1 MPNAQFPIPNAH
13 LLMTTSKSHLNIL
26 WVQVWVLAA
35 VQGAI
40 TLSWLIYN
48 IYLPQLLTQFGF
60 PASLAVDLVL
70 VENALGAVLEPV
82 MGGLSDQARR
92 WVGTRFPFISVGMI
106 LASALFIAIPCV
118 VSLIPPTTMMRS
130 LLPIV
135 LVAWALAMTI
145 FRSPV
150 MCLLGMYSTPAQL
163 PLAVS
168 FVTLTGGV
176 IGAFRPISY
185 KFILSLG
192 PVYTFALGSFVIL
205 GAAAVLRLVNP
216 PEAPVDKHQAETV
229 KLPLQKLA
237 LILGTGFGVAWGIRF
252 LMDVL
257 GKVLKTQL
265 NTDNIDVLMVW
276 IGIAIAIASI
286 PAGIFAVKIG
296 NRQAM
301 LCGICAII
309 PSLLIM
315 ISLGAQIPIIGLI
328 IASFSLIVN
337 GAIPFALGLVPQRWA
352 GLGIGMY
359 FGGFALAMSLFGI
372 IFPQLQVITPFVG
385 AVGGGLAFLF
395 AGVCIAVSGIS
406 ETQRNAEV

>member
-1 MPNAQFPIPNAH
+1 
-13 LLMTTSKSHLNIL
+13 MTTSKSHLNIL

-60 PASLAVDLVL
+60 PASLAVGLVL
-70 VENALGAVLEPV
+70 VENTLGAVLEPL

-92 WVGTRFPFISVGMI
+92 WVGSRFPFISVGMI

-118 VSLIPPTTMMRS
+118 VSLIPPTTVMRRHSPPQAS

-150 MCLLGMYSTPAQL
+150 MCLLGMYSKPAQL
-163 PLAVS
+163 PLTAS

-176 IGAFRPISY
+176 IGAFKPISY

-192 PVYTFALGSFVIL
+192 PVYTFAIGSFVML
-205 GAAAVLRLVNP
+205 GAAAVFRLVNP
-216 PEAPVDKHQAETV
+216 PEVPVDRHQAETV
-229 KLPLQKLA
+229 KLPLEKLG
-237 LILGTGFGVAWGIRF
+237 LILVTGFGVAWGIRF

-265 NTDNIDVLMVW
+265 NTDNIDMQLVW

-296 NRQAM
+296 NSQAM

-315 ISLGAQIPIIGLI
+315 ISLGAQIPIIVVI
-328 IASFSLIVN
+328 VASFSLIVN

-359 FGGFALAMSLFGI
+359 FGGFALAMSLFGV
-372 IFPQLQVITPFVG
+372 IFPQPQQITPFVG
-385 AVGGGLAFLF
+385 AIGGGLAFFL

>member
-1 MPNAQFPIPNAH
+1 
-13 LLMTTSKSHLNIL
+13 MTTSKSHLNIL

-60 PASLAVDLVL
+60 PASLAVGLVL

-118 VSLIPPTTMMRS
+118 VSLIPPTTVMRS

-145 FRSPV
+145 FRSPA
-150 MCLLGMYSTPAQL
+150 MCLLGMYSKPAQL
-163 PLAVS
+163 PLTAS

-176 IGAFRPISY
+176 IGAFKPISY

-192 PVYTFALGSFVIL
+192 PVYTFAIGSFVML
-205 GAAAVLRLVNP
+205 GAAAVFRLVNP
-216 PEAPVDKHQAETV
+216 PEVPVDRHQAETV
-229 KLPLQKLA
+229 KLPLEKLA

-265 NTDNIDVLMVW
+265 NTDNIDVQMVW
-276 IGIAIAIASI
+276 IGIVIAIASI

-315 ISLGAQIPIIGLI
+315 ISLGAQIPIIVVI
-328 IASFSLIVN
+328 VASFSLIVN

-352 GLGIGMY
+352 GLGIGTY
-359 FGGFALAMSLFGI
+359 FGGFALAMSLFGV
-372 IFPQLQVITPFVG
+372 IFPQLQQITPFVG
-385 AVGGGLAFLF
+385 AVGGALAFFL
-395 AGVCIAVSGIS
+395 AGICIAISGIS

>member
-1 MPNAQFPIPNAH
+1 
-13 LLMTTSKSHLNIL
+13 MTTSKSHLNIL

-60 PASLAVDLVL
+60 PASLAVGLVL
-70 VENALGAVLEPV
+70 VENAFGAVLEPL

-118 VSLIPPTTMMRS
+118 VSLIPPTTIMRS

-145 FRSPV
+145 FRSPA
-150 MCLLGMYSTPAQL
+150 MCLLGMYSKPAQL
-163 PLAVS
+163 PLTVS

-176 IGAFRPISY
+176 IGAFKPISY

-192 PVYTFALGSFVIL
+192 PVSTFAIGSFVML
-205 GAAAVLRLVNP
+205 GAAAVFRLVNP
-216 PEAPVDKHQAETV
+216 PEAPVDRHQAESV
-229 KLPLQKLA
+229 KLPLEKLA

-265 NTDNIDVLMVW
+265 NTDNIDMQLVW

-296 NRQAM
+296 NSQAM

-315 ISLGAQIPIIGLI
+315 ISLGAQIPIIVVI
-328 IASFSLIVN
+328 VASFSLIVN

-359 FGGFALAMSLFGI
+359 FGGFALAMSLFGV
-372 IFPQLQVITPFVG
+372 IFSQLQQITPFVG
-385 AVGGGLAFLF
+385 AVGGGLAFFL
-395 AGVCIAVSGIS
+395 AGVCIAVSGIF

>member
-1 MPNAQFPIPNAH
+1 
-13 LLMTTSKSHLNIL
+13 MTTSKSHLNIL
-26 WVQVWVLAA
+26 WVQVWVLAV

-60 PASLAVDLVL
+60 PASLAVGLVL

-118 VSLIPPTTMMRS
+118 VSLIPPTTVMRL

-185 KFILSLG
+185 KFILNLS
-192 PVYTFALGSFVIL
+192 PVYTFAIGSFVML

-216 PEAPVDKHQAETV
+216 PEAPVDRHQAETV

-315 ISLGAQIPIIGLI
+315 ISVGAQIPIILLI
-328 IASFSLIVN
+328 VASFSLIVN
-337 GAIPFALGLVPQRWA
+337 GAIPFALGLVPQQWA

-359 FGGFALAMSLFGI
+359 FGGFALAMSLFGV
-372 IFPQLQVITPFVG
+372 IFPQPQQITPFVG
-385 AVGGGLAFLF
+385 AVGGGLAFFL

-406 ETQRNAEV
+406 ETQSSAEV

>member
-1 MPNAQFPIPNAH
+1 
-13 LLMTTSKSHLNIL
+13 MTTSKSHLNIL

-60 PASLAVDLVL
+60 PASLAVGLVL
-70 VENALGAVLEPV
+70 VENALAAVLEPL

-106 LASALFIAIPCV
+106 LGSALFIAIPCV
-118 VSLIPPTTMMRS
+118 VSLIPPTTVIRS

-150 MCLLGMYSTPAQL
+150 MCLLGMYSKPAQL
-163 PLAVS
+163 PLTVS

-176 IGAFRPISY
+176 IGAFKPISY

-192 PVYTFALGSFVIL
+192 PVYTFAIGSFVML
-205 GAAAVLRLVNP
+205 GAAAVFRLVNP
-216 PEAPVDKHQAETV
+216 SEAPVDRHQAETV
-229 KLPLQKLA
+229 KLPLEKLA

-265 NTDNIDVLMVW
+265 NTDNIDMQLVW

-315 ISLGAQIPIIGLI
+315 ISLGAQIPIVVVIV
-328 IASFSLIVN
+328 ASFSLIVN

-372 IFPQLQVITPFVG
+372 IFPQLQVITPFIG

-406 ETQRNAEV
+406 ETQRNPEV

>member
-1 MPNAQFPIPNAH
+1 
-13 LLMTTSKSHLNIL
+13 MTTSKSHLNIL

-60 PASLAVDLVL
+60 PASLAVGLVL

-118 VSLIPPTTMMRS
+118 VSLIPLTTVMRS
-130 LLPIV
+130 LLPIL

-168 FVTLTGGV
+168 FVTLTGGL

-192 PVYTFALGSFVIL
+192 PVYTFAIGSFVIL

-216 PEAPVDKHQAETV
+216 PEAPIDRHQAETV
-229 KLPLQKLA
+229 KLPLEKLA

-265 NTDNIDVLMVW
+265 NTDNIDMQMVW

-296 NRQAM
+296 NSQAM

-315 ISLGAQIPIIGLI
+315 ISLGAQIPIVVVIV
-328 IASFSLIVN
+328 ASFSLIVN

-359 FGGFALAMSLFGI
+359 FGGFALAMSLFGV
-372 IFPQLQVITPFVG
+372 IFPQLQQITPFIG
-385 AVGGGLAFLF
+385 AVGGALAFFL

>member
-1 MPNAQFPIPNAH
+1 
-13 LLMTTSKSHLNIL
+13 MTTSKSHFNIL
-26 WVQVWVLAA
+26 WVQVWVLAV

-40 TLSWLIYN
+40 TLTWLIYN

-60 PASLAVDLVL
+60 PASLAVALVL
-70 VENALGAVLEPV
+70 FENALGAVLEPL

-118 VSLIPPTTMMRS
+118 VSLIPPTTVMRS

-145 FRSPV
+145 FRSPA

-168 FVTLTGGV
+168 VVTLAGGM
-176 IGAFRPISY
+176 IGAFKPISY

-192 PVYTFALGSFVIL
+192 PVYTFAIGSFVML

-216 PEAPVDKHQAETV
+216 PEAVVDRHQAEVV

-265 NTDNIDVLMVW
+265 NTDNIDVLMVG
-276 IGIAIAIASI
+276 IGLAIAIASI

-301 LCGICAII
+301 LCGIGAIV

-315 ISLGAQIPIIGLI
+315 ISVGVQIPIIVLI
-328 IASFSLIVN
+328 VAGFSLIVN
-337 GAIPFALGLVPQRWA
+337 GAIPFALGLVPQQWA
-352 GLGIGMY
+352 GLGIGTY
-359 FGGFALAMSLFGI
+359 FGGFALAMSLFGV
-372 IFPQLQVITPFVG
+372 IFTQPQAITPFIG
-385 AVGGGLAFLF
+385 AIGGALAFLF
-395 AGVCIAVSGIS
+395 AGVCIAVSGFL
-406 ETQRNAEV
+406 ETYGRLHLPEE

>member
-1 MPNAQFPIPNAH
+1 
-13 LLMTTSKSHLNIL
+13 MTTSKSHLNIL

-40 TLSWLIYN
+40 TLTWLIYN

-60 PASLAVDLVL
+60 PASLAIGLVL
-70 VENALGAVLEPV
+70 VENALGAVLEPM

-106 LASALFIAIPCV
+106 LSSALFIAIPCV
-118 VSLIPPTTMMRS
+118 VSLIPPTTVMRS

-135 LVAWALAMTI
+135 LVAWAFAMTI
-145 FRSPV
+145 FRSPA
-150 MCLLGMYSTPAQL
+150 MCLLGMYATPAQL

-168 FVTLTGGV
+168 FVTLAGGM

-192 PVYTFALGSFVIL
+192 PVYTFAIGSFVML

-216 PEAPVDKHQAETV
+216 PEALVDRHQAEIV
-229 KLPLQKLA
+229 KLPLEKLA

-257 GKVLKTQL
+257 GKVLKAQL
-265 NTDNIDVLMVW
+265 NTDNIDVQMVW
-276 IGIAIAIASI
+276 IGLAIAIASI

-315 ISLGAQIPIIGLI
+315 ISVGAQIPIIVLI
-328 IASFSLIVN
+328 VAGFSLIVN
-337 GAIPFALGLVPQRWA
+337 GAIPFALGLVPQRWV
-352 GLGIGMY
+352 GLGIGIY

-372 IFPQLQVITPFVG
+372 IFPQPQGITPFVG
-385 AVGGGLAFLF
+385 AVGGSLAFFL

-406 ETQRNAEV
+406 ETHRNAEV

>member
-1 MPNAQFPIPNAH
+1 
-13 LLMTTSKSHLNIL
+13 MTTSKSHLNIL

-60 PASLAVDLVL
+60 PASLAVGLVL
-70 VENALGAVLEPV
+70 VENALGAVLEPL

-118 VSLIPPTTMMRS
+118 VSLIPPTTVIRS

-150 MCLLGMYSTPAQL
+150 MCLLGMYSKPAQL
-163 PLAVS
+163 PLTAS
-168 FVTLTGGV
+168 FITLTGGV
-176 IGAFRPISY
+176 IGAFKPISY

-192 PVYTFALGSFVIL
+192 PVYTFAIGSFVML
-205 GAAAVLRLVNP
+205 GAAAVFRLVNP
-216 PEAPVDKHQAETV
+216 SEAPVDRHQAETV
-229 KLPLQKLA
+229 KLPLEKLA

-265 NTDNIDVLMVW
+265 NTDNIDMQLVW

-315 ISLGAQIPIIGLI
+315 ISLGAQIPIVVVVV
-328 IASFSLIVN
+328 ASFSLIVN

-372 IFPQLQVITPFVG
+372 IFPQLQVITPFIG

-406 ETQRNAEV
+406 ETQRNPEV

>member
-1 MPNAQFPIPNAH
+1 
-13 LLMTTSKSHLNIL
+13 MTTLKSHLNIL

-60 PASLAVDLVL
+60 SASLAVGLVL

-118 VSLIPPTTMMRS
+118 VSLIPPTTVMRS

-192 PVYTFALGSFVIL
+192 PVYTFATGSFVML

-216 PEAPVDKHQAETV
+216 PEAPVNRHQAETV

-257 GKVLKTQL
+257 GKVLKAQL

-276 IGIAIAIASI
+276 IGLAIAIASI

-315 ISLGAQIPIIGLI
+315 ISVGAQIPIIVLI
-328 IASFSLIVN
+328 VASFSLIVN

-352 GLGIGMY
+352 GLGIGTY
-359 FGGFALAMSLFGI
+359 FGGFALAMSLFGV
-372 IFPQLQVITPFVG
+372 IFSQPQAITPFIG
-385 AVGGGLAFLF
+385 AVGGALAFFL
-395 AGVCIAVSGIS
+395 AGVCIAISGIF
-406 ETQRNAEV
+406 ETQKNAEV

>member
-1 MPNAQFPIPNAH
+1 
-13 LLMTTSKSHLNIL
+13 MTTSKSHFNIL
-26 WVQVWVLAA
+26 WVQVWVLAV

-40 TLSWLIYN
+40 TLTWLIYN

-60 PASLAVDLVL
+60 SASLAVGLVL
-70 VENALGAVLEPV
+70 FENALGAVLEPL

-118 VSLIPPTTMMRS
+118 VSLIPPTTIMRS

-145 FRSPV
+145 FRSPA

-168 FVTLTGGV
+168 VVTLAGGM
-176 IGAFRPISY
+176 IGAFKPISY

-192 PVYTFALGSFVIL
+192 PVYTFAIGSFVML

-216 PEAPVDKHQAETV
+216 PEAVVDRHQPEVV

-276 IGIAIAIASI
+276 IGLAIAIASI

-301 LCGICAII
+301 LCGICAIV

-315 ISLGAQIPIIGLI
+315 ISVGVQIPIILLI
-328 IASFSLIVN
+328 VAGFSLIVN
-337 GAIPFALGLVPQRWA
+337 GAIPFALGLVPQQWA
-352 GLGIGMY
+352 GLGIGTY
-359 FGGFALAMSLFGI
+359 FGGFALAMSLFGV
-372 IFPQLQVITPFVG
+372 IFTQPQAITPFIG
-385 AVGGGLAFLF
+385 AIGGALAFLF
-395 AGVCIAVSGIS
+395 AGVCIAVSGFL
-406 ETQRNAEV
+406 ETYGRLRLPEE

>member
-1 MPNAQFPIPNAH
+1 MI
-13 LLMTTSKSHLNIL
+13 TSKSHFNIL
-26 WVQVWVLAA
+26 WVQIWVLAV

-40 TLSWLIYN
+40 TLTWLIYN

-60 PASLAVDLVL
+60 PASLAVALVL
-70 VENALGAVLEPV
+70 FENALGAVLEPL

-118 VSLIPPTTMMRS
+118 VSLIPPTTIMRS

-145 FRSPV
+145 FRSPA

-168 FVTLTGGV
+168 VVTLAGGM
-176 IGAFRPISY
+176 IGAFKPISY

-192 PVYTFALGSFVIL
+192 PVYTFAIGSFVML

-216 PEAPVDKHQAETV
+216 PEAVVDRHQAEVV
-229 KLPLQKLA
+229 KLPLEKLA

-276 IGIAIAIASI
+276 IGLAIAIASI

-301 LCGICAII
+301 LCGICAIV

-315 ISLGAQIPIIGLI
+315 ISVGVQIPIILLI
-328 IASFSLIVN
+328 VAGFSLIVN
-337 GAIPFALGLVPQRWA
+337 GAIPFALGLVPQQWA
-352 GLGIGMY
+352 GLGIGTY
-359 FGGFALAMSLFGI
+359 FGGFALAMSLFGV
-372 IFPQLQVITPFVG
+372 IFTQPQAITPFIG
-385 AVGGGLAFLF
+385 AIGGALAFLF
-395 AGVCIAVSGIS
+395 AGVCIAVSGFL
-406 ETQRNAEV
+406 ETYGRLRLPEE

>member
-1 MPNAQFPIPNAH
+1 
-13 LLMTTSKSHLNIL
+13 MTTSKSHLNIL
-26 WVQVWVLAA
+26 WVQVWVLAG

-40 TLSWLIYN
+40 TLTWLIYN

-60 PASLAVDLVL
+60 PVSLAAGLVI
-70 VENALGAVLEPV
+70 VENLLGAVLEPL
-82 MGGLSDQARR
+82 MGGLSDRARR

-106 LASALFIAIPCV
+106 LASALFIAIPGV
-118 VSLIPPTTMMRS
+118 VSLIPPASVMRS

-135 LVAWALAMTI
+135 LVAWALSMTI

-150 MCLLGMYSTPAQL
+150 MCLLWIYATPAQL

-168 FVTLTGGV
+168 FVTLTGGL

-192 PVYTFALGSFVIL
+192 PVYTFAIGSFVML
-205 GAAAVLRLVNP
+205 GAAAMLRLVNP
-216 PEAPVDKHQAETV
+216 PETPVDTHQTATV
-229 KLPLQKLA
+229 KLPLQKLV
-237 LILGTGFGVAWGIRF
+237 LIFATGFGVAWGIRF

-265 NTDNIDVLMVW
+265 NTDNIDIQMVW

-286 PAGIFAVKIG
+286 PAGILAVKIG
-296 NRQAM
+296 NSQAM

-309 PSLLIM
+309 LSLLIM
-315 ISLGAQIPIIGLI
+315 ISVGAQIPIVVVIV
-328 IASFSLIVN
+328 ASFSLIVN
-337 GAIPFALGLVPQRWA
+337 GAIPFALGLVPQQWA
-352 GLGIGMY
+352 GLGIGTY

-372 IFPQLQVITPFVG
+372 IFPQLPKITPLFG
-385 AVGGGLAFLF
+385 AVGGALAFFL
-395 AGVCIAVSGIS
+395 AGVCIAGSGIF

>member
-1 MPNAQFPIPNAH
+1 
-13 LLMTTSKSHLNIL
+13 MTTSKSHLNIL

-60 PASLAVDLVL
+60 PASLAVGLVL
-70 VENALGAVLEPV
+70 VENGLGAVLEPL

-118 VSLIPPTTMMRS
+118 VSLIPPTTVMRS

-150 MCLLGMYSTPAQL
+150 MCLLGMYSKPAQL
-163 PLAVS
+163 PLTVS

-176 IGAFRPISY
+176 IGAFKPISY

-192 PVYTFALGSFVIL
+192 PVYTFAIGSFVML
-205 GAAAVLRLVNP
+205 GAAAVFRLVNP
-216 PEAPVDKHQAETV
+216 PEVPVDRHQAETV
-229 KLPLQKLA
+229 KLPLEKLG

-265 NTDNIDVLMVW
+265 NTDNIDMQLVW
-276 IGIAIAIASI
+276 IGIAITIASI

-315 ISLGAQIPIIGLI
+315 ISLGAQIPIVVVIV
-328 IASFSLIVN
+328 ASFSLIVN

-372 IFPQLQVITPFVG
+372 IFPQLQVITPFIG

-406 ETQRNAEV
+406 ETQRNPEV

>member
-1 MPNAQFPIPNAH
+1 
-13 LLMTTSKSHLNIL
+13 MTTSKSHLNIL

-48 IYLPQLLTQFGF
+48 IYLPQLLTQFSF
-60 PASLAVDLVL
+60 PASLAVGLVL

-118 VSLIPPTTMMRS
+118 VSLIPPTTVMRS

-150 MCLLGMYSTPAQL
+150 MCLLGMYSKPAQL
-163 PLAVS
+163 PLTAS

-176 IGAFRPISY
+176 IGAFKPISY

-192 PVYTFALGSFVIL
+192 PVYTFAISSFVML
-205 GAAAVLRLVNP
+205 GAAAVFRLVNP
-216 PEAPVDKHQAETV
+216 PEVPVDRHQAETV
-229 KLPLQKLA
+229 KLPLEKLA

-265 NTDNIDVLMVW
+265 NTDNIDMQMVW

-296 NRQAM
+296 NSQAM

-315 ISLGAQIPIIGLI
+315 ISLGAQIPLI
-328 IASFSLIVN
+328 VLIVASFSLIVN
-337 GAIPFALGLVPQRWA
+337 GAIPFALGQVPQRWA

-359 FGGFALAMSLFGI
+359 FGGFALAMSLFGV
-372 IFPQLQVITPFVG
+372 IFPQLQVITPFFG
-385 AVGGGLAFLF
+385 AVGGGLAFLL
-395 AGVCIAVSGIS
+395 AGICIAISGIS

>member
-1 MPNAQFPIPNAH
+1 
-13 LLMTTSKSHLNIL
+13 MTTSKSHFNIL
-26 WVQVWVLAA
+26 WVQVWVLAM

-40 TLSWLIYN
+40 TLTWLIYN

-60 PASLAVDLVL
+60 PASLAVALVL
-70 VENALGAVLEPV
+70 VENALGAVLEPL

-118 VSLIPPTTMMRS
+118 VSLIPPTTLIRS

-145 FRSPV
+145 FRSPA

-168 FVTLTGGV
+168 VVTLAGGV

-192 PVYTFALGSFVIL
+192 PVYTFAIGSFVML

-216 PEAPVDKHQAETV
+216 PEAPVDTNKAEIV
-229 KLPLQKLA
+229 KLPVQKLA
-237 LILGTGFGVAWGIRF
+237 LILVTGFGVAWGIRF
-252 LMDVL
+252 LFDVL
-257 GKVLKTQL
+257 GKVLKAQL

-276 IGIAIAIASI
+276 IGLAIALASI

-315 ISLGAQIPIIGLI
+315 ISVGAQIPIVVAIV
-328 IASFSLIVN
+328 AAFSLIVN

-359 FGGFALAMSLFGI
+359 FGGFALAMSLFGV
-372 IFPQLQVITPFVG
+372 IFTQPQAITPFIG
-385 AVGGGLAFLF
+385 AVGSALAFLL
-395 AGVCIAVSGIS
+395 AGVCIGIS
-406 ETQRNAEV
+406 GFFETPRNTEV

>member
-1 MPNAQFPIPNAH
+1 
-13 LLMTTSKSHLNIL
+13 MTTSKSHLNIL

-60 PASLAVDLVL
+60 PASLAVGLVL
-70 VENALGAVLEPV
+70 VENALGAVLEPL

-118 VSLIPPTTMMRS
+118 VSLIPPTTVMRS

-150 MCLLGMYSTPAQL
+150 ICLLGMYSKPAQL
-163 PLAVS
+163 PLTAS

-176 IGAFRPISY
+176 IGAFKPISY

-192 PVYTFALGSFVIL
+192 PVYTFAIGSFVML
-205 GAAAVLRLVNP
+205 GAAAVFRLVNP
-216 PEAPVDKHQAETV
+216 SEVPVDRHQAETV
-229 KLPLQKLA
+229 KLPLEKLA

-265 NTDNIDVLMVW
+265 NTDNIDMQLVW

-296 NRQAM
+296 NSQAM

-315 ISLGAQIPIIGLI
+315 ISLGAQIPIIVVI
-328 IASFSLIVN
+328 VASFSLIVN

-359 FGGFALAMSLFGI
+359 FGGFALAMSLFGV
-372 IFPQLQVITPFVG
+372 IFPQPQAITPFVG
-385 AVGGGLAFLF
+385 AIGGGLAFLF
-395 AGVCIAVSGIS
+395 AGVCIAVSGIF

>member
-1 MPNAQFPIPNAH
+1 
-13 LLMTTSKSHLNIL
+13 MTTSKSHLNIL

-48 IYLPQLLTQFGF
+48 IYLPQLLTQFSF
-60 PASLAVDLVL
+60 PASLAVGLVL

-118 VSLIPPTTMMRS
+118 VSLIPPTTVMRS

-145 FRSPV
+145 FRSPA
-150 MCLLGMYSTPAQL
+150 MCLLGMYSKPAQL
-163 PLAVS
+163 PLTAS

-176 IGAFRPISY
+176 IGAFKPISY

-192 PVYTFALGSFVIL
+192 PVYTFAIGSFVML
-205 GAAAVLRLVNP
+205 GAAAVFRLVNP
-216 PEAPVDKHQAETV
+216 PEVPVDRHQAETV
-229 KLPLQKLA
+229 KLPLEKLA

-265 NTDNIDVLMVW
+265 NTDNIDMQMVW

-296 NRQAM
+296 NSQAM

-315 ISLGAQIPIIGLI
+315 ISLGAQIPIIVLI
-328 IASFSLIVN
+328 VASFSLIVN
-337 GAIPFALGLVPQRWA
+337 GAIPFALGQVPQRWA

-359 FGGFALAMSLFGI
+359 FGGFALAMSLFGV
-372 IFPQLQVITPFVG
+372 IFPQLQVITPFFG
-385 AVGGGLAFLF
+385 AVGGGLAFLL
-395 AGVCIAVSGIS
+395 AGICIAISGIS

>member
-1 MPNAQFPIPNAH
+1 
-13 LLMTTSKSHLNIL
+13 MTTSKSPLNIL

-40 TLSWLIYN
+40 TLTWLIYN

-60 PASLAVDLVL
+60 PASLAVGLVL
-70 VENALGAVLEPV
+70 IENALGAVLEPL

-106 LASALFIAIPCV
+106 LSATLFIAIPSV
-118 VSLIPPTTMMRS
+118 VSLIPPTTVMRS

-145 FRSPV
+145 FRSPA

-168 FVTLTGGV
+168 FVTLTGGA

-192 PVYTFALGSFVIL
+192 PVYTFAIGSFVML

-216 PEAPVDKHQAETV
+216 PEAPVDRHQAETV

-257 GKVLKTQL
+257 GKVLKAQL
-265 NTDNIDVLMVW
+265 NTDNIDVQMVW

-309 PSLLIM
+309 PSLLII
-315 ISLGAQIPIIGLI
+315 ISVGAQIPIILLI
-328 IASFSLIVN
+328 VAGFSLVVN
-337 GAIPFALGLVPQRWA
+337 GAIPFALGLVPQRWV

-359 FGGFALAMSLFGI
+359 FGGFAFAMSLFGV
-372 IFPQLQVITPFVG
+372 IFPQPQAITPLFG
-385 AVGGGLAFLF
+385 AVGGALAFFL
-395 AGVCIAVSGIS
+395 AGVCITVSGIS
-406 ETQRNAEV
+406 EMHRNAEV

>member
-1 MPNAQFPIPNAH
+1 
-13 LLMTTSKSHLNIL
+13 MTTSKSHFNIL
-26 WVQVWVLAA
+26 WVQVWVLAV

-40 TLSWLIYN
+40 TLTWLIYN

-60 PASLAVDLVL
+60 PASLAVALVL
-70 VENALGAVLEPV
+70 VENALSALLEPL

-118 VSLIPPTTMMRS
+118 VSLIPPTTVMRS
-130 LLPIV
+130 LLPIA

-145 FRSPV
+145 FRSPA

-168 FVTLTGGV
+168 VVTLAGGV
-176 IGAFRPISY
+176 IGAFRPISH

-192 PVYTFALGSFVIL
+192 PVYTFAIGSFVML

-216 PEAPVDKHQAETV
+216 PEAPVDSRHQIEVV

-237 LILGTGFGVAWGIRF
+237 LILVTGFGVAWGIRF
-252 LMDVL
+252 LFDVL

-265 NTDNIDVLMVW
+265 NTDNVDLLMVW
-276 IGIAIAIASI
+276 IGLAIAIASI

-315 ISLGAQIPIIGLI
+315 ISVGAQIPIILLI
-328 IASFSLIVN
+328 VASFSLIVN

-359 FGGFALAMSLFGI
+359 FGGFALAMSLFGV
-372 IFPQLQVITPFVG
+372 IFPNLQAITPFVG
-385 AVGGGLAFLF
+385 ATGSFLAFFL
-395 AGVCIAVSGIS
+395 AGICIAVSGIF

>member
-1 MPNAQFPIPNAH
+1 
-13 LLMTTSKSHLNIL
+13 MTTSKSHLNIL

-60 PASLAVDLVL
+60 PASLAVGLVL

-118 VSLIPPTTMMRS
+118 VNLIPPTTVMRS

-185 KFILSLG
+185 KFILSSG
-192 PVYTFALGSFVIL
+192 PVYTFAIGSFVML

-257 GKVLKTQL
+257 GKVLKAQL
-265 NTDNIDVLMVW
+265 NTDNIDVQMVW

-309 PSLLIM
+309 SLLLIM
-315 ISLGAQIPIIGLI
+315 ISVGAQIPIIVLI
-328 IASFSLIVN
+328 VASFSLIVN
-337 GAIPFALGLVPQRWA
+337 GAIPFALGLVPQQWA
-352 GLGIGMY
+352 GLGVGMY
-359 FGGFALAMSLFGI
+359 L
-372 IFPQLQVITPFVG
+372 VG
-385 AVGGGLAFLF
+385 LL
-395 AGVCIAVSGIS
+395 
-406 ETQRNAEV
+406 

>member
-1 MPNAQFPIPNAH
+1 
-13 LLMTTSKSHLNIL
+13 MTTLKSHLNIL
-26 WVQVWVLAA
+26 WVQVWVLAV

-60 PASLAVDLVL
+60 PASLAVGLVL

-118 VSLIPPTTMMRS
+118 VSLIPPTTVMRRLSPPQAS

-192 PVYTFALGSFVIL
+192 PVYTFAIGSFVML

-216 PEAPVDKHQAETV
+216 PEAPVDIHQAETV

-315 ISLGAQIPIIGLI
+315 ISVGAQIPIIVLI
-328 IASFSLIVN
+328 VASFSLIVN

-359 FGGFALAMSLFGI
+359 FGGFALGMSLFGV
-372 IFPQLQVITPFVG
+372 IFPQPQQITPFVG
-385 AVGGGLAFLF
+385 AVGGGLAFFL

-406 ETQRNAEV
+406 ETQSSAEV

>member
-1 MPNAQFPIPNAH
+1 
-13 LLMTTSKSHLNIL
+13 MTTSKSHLNIL

-60 PASLAVDLVL
+60 SASLAVGLVL
-70 VENALGAVLEPV
+70 VENALGAVLEPL

-92 WVGTRFPFISVGMI
+92 WIGTRFPFISVGMI

-118 VSLIPPTTMMRS
+118 VSLIPPTTVMRS

-145 FRSPV
+145 FRSPA

-168 FVTLTGGV
+168 FVTLVGGA
-176 IGAFRPISY
+176 IGAFKPISY

-192 PVYTFALGSFVIL
+192 PVYTFAIGSFVML

-216 PEAPVDKHQAETV
+216 PEAPVINKTETV

-265 NTDNIDVLMVW
+265 NTDNVDVQMVW
-276 IGIAIAIASI
+276 IGLAIAIASI

-296 NRQAM
+296 NSQAM

-315 ISLGAQIPIIGLI
+315 ISLGAQIPIIVVI
-328 IASFSLIVN
+328 VASFSLIVN

-359 FGGFALAMSLFGI
+359 FGGFALAMSLFGV
-372 IFPQLQVITPFVG
+372 IFPQPQQITPFVG
-385 AVGGGLAFLF
+385 AIGGGLAFLV